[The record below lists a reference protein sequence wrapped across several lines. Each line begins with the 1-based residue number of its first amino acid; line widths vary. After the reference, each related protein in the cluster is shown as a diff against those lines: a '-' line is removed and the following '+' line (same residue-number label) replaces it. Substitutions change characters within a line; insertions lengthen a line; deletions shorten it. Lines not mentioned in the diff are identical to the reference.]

1 VTDSLRRG
9 SWMRHAGSQRVA
21 LIVAVAWF
29 MQNLDTS
36 IINTSLPQMA
46 RTLGV
51 TTVSVNIAITAYIV
65 AGAAFIPLGGW
76 MADRYGA
83 RPVLAAAIVV
93 FGVASVGCAGCTT
106 LWELVLARVIQ
117 GIGGALMTPVG
128 RIVVLRNTS
137 TSQLLRAMSLITWPG
152 LMAPVIAPVIGGA
165 LTTWFGW
172 QWNFLLN
179 APIAVVGAA
188 LVLAYI
194 PDHREPD
201 PKPLD
206 RTGSVLIAV
215 ALTLTIYGLSQLAGS
230 TSPGADLA
238 ILAAGGALTAASAW
252 WFRHCDHPLIDL
264 RPLRIPT
271 FAAATLYAGNLIR
284 LAISATP
291 FLLPLMLEVA
301 WHLTP
306 LDAGKIV
313 LVYSIGNLTMKTI
326 TTPLL
331 RAFGFRPVLVGNGIA
346 VAASIGACGLLNAGA
361 SIVLVDTVVF
371 IAGATRSIEFTGIN
385 TLTFA
390 DIGPHDRTPAS
401 TFFSMMQQV
410 SMALGV
416 AVAAIALHVAHGA
429 ASSDLTQA
437 DFSVA
442 FELTAAVALV
452 GALLML
458 RLRPDAGQAV
468 TGHPPRRQKPRAES
482 SGGAHVAAPART
494 KPRLIRCDVD
504 CLSLK

>member
-1 VTDSLRRG
+1 MTTRLWGG
-9 SWMRHAGSQRVA
+9 SWMRRAGSQRVA

-65 AGAAFIPLGGW
+65 ASAAFIPLGGW

-83 RPVLAAAIVV
+83 RPVFAAAIVV
-93 FGVASVGCAGCTT
+93 FGLASVGCAGCTT

-128 RIVVLRNTS
+128 RIVVLRNS
-137 TSQLLRAMSLITWPG
+137 GTSQLLRAMSLITWPG
-152 LMAPVIAPVIGGA
+152 LIAPVIAPVIGGA

-179 APIAVVGAA
+179 APIAVAGAV

-206 RTGSVLIAV
+206 RTGSVLIAA

-230 TSPGADLA
+230 TSPGMNLA
-238 ILAAGGALTAASAW
+238 ILASGCALTAVSVW
-252 WFRHCDHPLIDL
+252 WFRRCAHPLVDL
-264 RPLRIPT
+264 RPLRIAT
-271 FAAATLYAGNLIR
+271 FAASTLYAGNLIR

-313 LVYSIGNLTMKTI
+313 LVYSLGNLIMKTI

-346 VAASIGACGLLNAGA
+346 VAVSIAACGLLNAGV
-361 SIVLVDTVVF
+361 SILVVDAVVF
-371 IAGATRSIEFTGIN
+371 VAGAARSIEFTGIN

-390 DIGPHDRTPAS
+390 DIGPHERSAAS

-416 AVAAIALHVAHGA
+416 AFAAIALHAAHGA
-429 ASSDLTQA
+429 GPSGLTQA
-437 DFSVA
+437 DFTA
-442 FELTAAVALV
+442 TFEVTAVVALV

-468 TGHPPRRQKPRAES
+468 TDHPPRSQKP
-482 SGGAHVAAPART
+482 HPARSPG
-494 KPRLIRCDVD
+494 PRNTVG
-504 CLSLK
+504 